1 MLRAED
7 VCQTMTA
14 AFPSTHSSL
23 LGILV
28 SIKGKNR
35 LYIQISYFENILIKG
50 VIRVWETSRNIKVQ
64 ETTKASVVPRDK

>member
-35 LYIQISYFENILIKG
+35 LYIQISYCIEKKLSFLKLP
-50 VIRVWETSRNIKVQ
+50 VCTSI
-64 ETTKASVVPRDK
+64 EH

>member
-14 AFPSTHSSL
+14 AFPSTLSSL